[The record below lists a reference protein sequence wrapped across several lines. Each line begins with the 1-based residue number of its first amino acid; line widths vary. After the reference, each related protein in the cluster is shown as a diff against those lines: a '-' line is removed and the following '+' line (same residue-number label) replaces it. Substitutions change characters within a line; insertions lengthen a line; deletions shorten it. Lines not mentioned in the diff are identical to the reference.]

1 MSMRALQPVSIVLTR
16 SYVVFG
22 QRKVTAAK

>member
-1 MSMRALQPVSIVLTR
+1 MSMRALQPVSIVLAL

-22 QRKVTAAK
+22 QCKGAAPK

>member
-1 MSMRALQPVSIVLTR
+1 MFMRALQPVSIVLAL

-22 QRKVTAAK
+22 QRKVAAAK

>member
-1 MSMRALQPVSIVLTR
+1 MSMRALQPDSIVLAL

-22 QRKVTAAK
+22 KCKVAAAK